1 MGHQGDC
8 FGFVFGTVLDGGQGC
23 DNALIVGDFV
33 GRSLLLRDLSS
44 QLGAIR
50 GWLREYIEVHSTQQL
65 VQLIV
70 GLLPDKDAF
79 AADLISQISDCEFV

>member
-23 DNALIVGDFV
+23 NNALIVGDFV

-44 QLGAIR
+44 QLGLS
-50 GWLREYIEVHSTQQL
+50 G
-65 VQLIV
+65 V
-70 GLLPDKDAF
+70 G
-79 AADLISQISDCEFV
+79 